1 MDIVFFLLLVICSNL
16 VCLFYQR
23 PFLQKGSFLNIIIP
37 SCKNELLRVS
47 WWYSQ
52 QVLRYHPRP
61 KLAIYNIISTKFQI
75 QRLNLITKQAP
86 HIKKTDYQNKYSLFY
101 LKTKSFC
108 IYKKLQYT
116 CKKHLHLLKNKKIW
130 SKQAPYTKKTDN
142 QNQYFLLLWKNP
154 FSYKQNYNIIYIHIY
169 I

>member
-1 MDIVFFLLLVICSNL
+1 MVVEKTKIDTVFFLLLVICSNL

-23 PFLQKGSFLNIIIP
+23 PFLQKGSFLDIIIP

-116 CKKHLHLLKNKKIW
+116 CKKHLHLLKNKKYGLNRLRTLKRQI
-130 SKQAPYTKKTDN
+130 TRT
-142 QNQYFLLLWKNP
+142 
-154 FSYKQNYNIIYIHIY
+154 NIFFFYEKILFHINK
-169 I
+169 ITT